1 MSPDV
6 YDWKRDDGLDFPP
19 DDASGEPDTGEVKD
33 DAYRCDVDESAGMSD
48 RLSGMRDA

>member
-1 MSPDV
+1 MDY
-6 YDWKRDDGLDFPP
+6 YDTQRDDSLDFA
-19 DDASGEPDTGEVKD
+19 DDLRGEPDTGEVKD